1 MTTPTI
7 TATTLWSSSGR
18 AVRLVTTQI
27 SYDRMNSAVQRRTTG
42 HRTTGTPERL
52 VAAARECLRTWG
64 AARTSSRA
72 ITDLAGA
79 NLASITYYFGSK
91 DALVA
96 AALAQELDD
105 WLRPVLDRLA
115 EPGDPALRLVA
126 AIDALQAIFEAQH
139 ERVAA
144 LLEVF
149 VQAARDGGDDD
160 VVARTWADFRD
171 RLATVIAELRE
182 RDVVPPW
189 VEPESMASLILVVA
203 AGTAVG
209 VTVAPDTVSHRAV
222 ASQFAGLLLAARSSG
237 SG

>member
-1 MTTPTI
+1 MKPT
-7 TATTLWSSSGR
+7 
-18 AVRLVTTQI
+18 
-27 SYDRMNSAVQRRTTG
+27 VQRRAAG
-42 HRTTGTPERL
+42 HRPTGTRERL
-52 VAAARECLRTWG
+52 VASARECLRTRG

-96 AALAQELDD
+96 VALAQELDD

-115 EPGDPALRLVA
+115 EEGDPALRLLA
-126 AIDALQAIFEAQH
+126 AVDALHEIFEAQRQ
-139 ERVAA
+139 RVPA

-149 VQAARDGGDDD
+149 VHAARDGAGDG

-171 RLATVIAELRE
+171 RLGAVIEELRA
-182 RDVVPPW
+182 RNVVPAW
-189 VEPESMASLILVVA
+189 VEPESMASLILVVG

-209 VTVAPDTVSHRAV
+209 ATVAPETVSHRAV
-222 ASQFAGLLLAARSSG
+222 ASQFAGLLLAAAQG
-237 SG
+237 